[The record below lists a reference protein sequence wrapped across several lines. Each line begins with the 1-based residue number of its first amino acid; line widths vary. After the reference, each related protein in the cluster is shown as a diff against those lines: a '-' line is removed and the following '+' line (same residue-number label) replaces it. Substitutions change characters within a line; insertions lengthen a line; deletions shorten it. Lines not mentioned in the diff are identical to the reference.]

1 MLLNFLVKKQ
11 LFLHQMRDVM
21 TYNEN
26 AVDNFVKD
34 VFVPGTRGNKW
45 REREREGGRE
55 GERE

>member
-34 VFVPGTRGNKW
+34 VFVPGTRGNT
-45 REREREGGRE
+45 
-55 GERE
+55 

>member
-26 AVDNFVKD
+26 AIDNFVKD
-34 VFVPGTRGNKW
+34 VFVPGTRGNK
-45 REREREGGRE
+45 
-55 GERE
+55 